1 MTNVNEGNAQVV
13 IDIVQDLGAKGDGN
27 PQNSVANT
35 EAFIKAG
42 MILSNLP
49 AGQTGELIIPS
60 TYTDPITNQ
69 TMVAEYILGMQLAT
83 NAPTYSVTA
92 TYGNYSGIRQF
103 SAGTS
108 ILSGLDGGMLR
119 LSNTTNSILIHCDNP
134 QYPPTIKFKNSLL
147 FGTFLKPNQS
157 YEKLDALA
165 NLLYSF
171 TNTTQNIIHI
181 PEAGWQWPI
190 LDQNTRCWIGHFIQ
204 IESASNIIIE
214 DIIINGNNSNFI
226 WGGIY
231 QDRGIQLPHTGI
243 FCNDATNITCNNV
256 DVREMGYD
264 GMEVRGNSNLINI
277 TNCNFLTNLRQGL
290 SWTGGSNLTATK
302 CHFNETG
309 KISTPGFNPT
319 LSNPGA
325 GLDLEPDTYI
335 DHGNFIECEFINNNG
350 PAISNAE
357 HVAANT
363 DYMSFDECTMY
374 SKNLVGMRC
383 TGKNFKFNKCNI
395 YARVSWSSIGNI
407 ATEAMQYK
415 LCTFEDLPY
424 NNTEYWLDD
433 KPLIEIPGLGTN
445 LPTPMNYTL
454 FDECTFKVH
463 DKNREF
469 FYLNWSTAGMQASEW
484 SIIKDC
490 EFIYEN
496 EGTPFPNASLMRGVC
511 FRGINKIENT
521 LNGVNAHH
529 MITTHEAMLEGS
541 DNECEPNELEFV
553 GQVEH
558 HMLSL
563 GSDIF
568 TIGKK
573 LDLVSDGYARYLLN
587 NKSYAGVTTGTVVN
601 IGPGSSLH
609 ILKGGSI
616 GGAGDYE
623 VEGAMIADAG
633 SYVDLVTATFNSTI
647 PNSNTLFYF
656 DKECNRNAT
665 TFSPLW
671 CNGIGYG
678 TGLANLISHIDN
690 WLDGYIY
697 DPTPSP
703 TCVQGGHNY
712 FPNSLQCSLLYTN
725 VISSNSMN
733 LLYNKTISCYGY
745 GGNSSFDADVRGASG
760 TYTITAS
767 TMNGS
772 TIINPGTVYTNLGI
786 GQVTLTVTD
795 ANCTETFFVKLDTT
809 LEYQITKGCASAND
823 PAIISCNACS
833 ATINGPGIVTTQP
846 NNLWHISSAGT
857 YTITATGAD
866 NSPVSR
872 TLYIGDC
879 SACAAAPDE
888 AEWYAPST
896 PTTAISPDGI
906 LAQKAIVLQGNV
918 QVDNEWFIYNHNVNA
933 NNVNTNV
940 FLTAGASLDI
950 DPDMAIVIN
959 RSKLQ
964 GCFDYWNGIF
974 TSGAGERVIVNNQST
989 VQDMQTGIFIMNNA
1003 FLQARNSYFTN
1014 NQTSLHFYN
1023 SLNPDPESFIY
1034 SNHFSGNASM
1044 FSNANGNRPG
1054 CGIKLWQVGDF
1065 EIGSN
1070 TDAALG
1076 NSFENMSN
1084 GIYIKQTQSG
1094 GVSSRIGIYN
1104 NKFTNITHHLTD
1116 YDKMSSCF
1124 TGPLGAAIYSDA
1136 DASSLI
1142 QSHLDVQSDASVSTP
1157 GFQNCDKAVVTLG
1170 SGLTAKNLKTDNCLL
1185 GIMCYSIYNRP
1196 FEIVSNQILNAHMGI
1211 KLSGLMLNA
1220 TISGNEMLLSK
1231 TIFSPA
1237 SIILAPI
1244 GIRYQISSDP
1254 LAIQPH
1260 NISGNNII
1268 INRIAGIGI
1277 LNGNAD
1283 SRLTENGNTTSF
1295 STNNTASANGYNIR
1309 SLTGYWNENNW
1320 RSLYVQNTTNG
1331 ITNAAVWPLRNSMGM
1346 YMNQSPN
1353 CVLDC
1358 NRLKFTRYGFYV
1370 WGKNNTNEK
1379 NVTYNKCNANE
1390 IPWFFLD
1397 NNSAGS
1403 GTFGDVG
1410 GNNDNGN
1417 EFIST
1422 TNPVDWRGVAGINT
1436 GTYKVLRNGSGTF
1449 LSKIYT
1455 DPSLLDQT
1463 ESGPLFSGYEYFVQQ
1478 PNVSGY
1484 TDPCVDN
1491 ENNTPDYIAEAIMD
1505 SSELNYNMAIIN
1517 DTVQYINYPE
1527 VGRWIDKYRLYSELD
1542 ADSIMLNSKPEYLY
1556 FYSDNANQTIGDI
1569 RAAARLIALLYDT
1582 STNAGNDSARYAAA
1596 LAANVLISSA
1606 NSWEM
1611 NEKVVNDVLLYMY
1624 YNAVDSIPAQ
1634 MQQDIQALASSCPFV
1649 EGTAVYRAR
1658 SLWMLWE
1665 PDAIFD
1671 DRLLC
1676 MQGQN
1681 KNQDNSNMNIDSLI
1695 ENEIIAATAKMS
1707 DNQTVINSHSIKKGI
1722 TGNETE
1728 IKIFPNP
1735 AQNFII
1741 VEYHCDSDGEI
1752 ILYNTLGQE
1761 VMKTTL
1767 IKGRGKVQ
1775 IQINDIANG
1784 VYQYKCR
1791 FDKCTEEIGKLII
1804 QK

>member
-1 MTNVNEGNAQVV
+1 MDVKDFRLWIGGTNLVASYCKFSQLETGNNSSLGFALSSNPGSGIDIESEGYYACNNNYSLSTCENGKFNHCEIINNTGLALVNDGCADVNNPSCTNRSENMLFFDCTFHDVEDYAIWAKGNKYVFDDCDIYGTVVHVNEG
-13 IDIVQDLGAKGDGN
+13 
-27 PQNSVANT
+27 T
-35 EAFIKAG
+35 
-42 MILSNLP
+42 
-49 AGQTGELIIPS
+49 
-60 TYTDPITNQ
+60 
-69 TMVAEYILGMQLAT
+69 
-83 NAPTYSVTA
+83 
-92 TYGNYSGIRQF
+92 
-103 SAGTS
+103 
-108 ILSGLDGGMLR
+108 
-119 LSNTTNSILIHCDNP
+119 
-134 QYPPTIKFKNSLL
+134 
-147 FGTFLKPNQS
+147 
-157 YEKLDALA
+157 
-165 NLLYSF
+165 
-171 TNTTQNIIHI
+171 
-181 PEAGWQWPI
+181 
-190 LDQNTRCWIGHFIQ
+190 
-204 IESASNIIIE
+204 
-214 DIIINGNNSNFI
+214 
-226 WGGIY
+226 
-231 QDRGIQLPHTGI
+231 
-243 FCNDATNITCNNV
+243 
-256 DVREMGYD
+256 
-264 GMEVRGNSNLINI
+264 
-277 TNCNFLTNLRQGL
+277 
-290 SWTGGSNLTATK
+290 
-302 CHFNETG
+302 
-309 KISTPGFNPT
+309 NPT
-319 LSNPGA
+319 FATQFL
-325 GLDLEPDTYI
+325 Y
-335 DHGNFIECEFINNNG
+335 CEF
-350 PAISNAE
+350 E
-357 HVAANT
+357 
-363 DYMSFDECTMY
+363 
-374 SKNLVGMRC
+374 
-383 TGKNFKFNKCNI
+383 
-395 YARVSWSSIGNI
+395 
-407 ATEAMQYK
+407 
-415 LCTFEDLPY
+415 
-424 NNTEYWLDD
+424 D
-433 KPLIEIPGLGTN
+433 KPYQGIH
-445 LPTPMNYTL
+445 LPSIYKMVEYNDCKNTL
-454 FDECTFKVH
+454 FDNCTFKVN
-463 DKNREF
+463 DKDREF
-469 FYLNWSTAGMQASEW
+469 FYLNWNTNNLLESDYTV
-484 SIIKDC
+484 IDHC
-490 EFIYEN
+490 TFTYNN
-496 EGTPFPNASLMRGVC
+496 EGHPGENPSFIRGVK
-511 FRGINKIENT
+511 FKGSNKIENIKNG
-521 LNGVNAHH
+521 LNSYHLFNTRE
-529 MITTHEAMLEGS
+529 ILIEGS
-541 DNECEPNELEFV
+541 GNPCSPNLFTLE

-558 HMLSL
+558 LHFGNNNAVNPEEIKM
-563 GSDIF
+563 GYQQNNI
-568 TIGKK
+568 
-573 LDLVSDGYARYLLN
+573 DGYLQYFANGKSLVGVNLGNRLN
-587 NKSYAGVTTGTVVN
+587 
-601 IGPGSSLH
+601 ISSTSAMHFNTNASLY
-609 ILKGGSI
+609 
-616 GGAGDYE
+616 GAGQYE
-623 VEGAMIADAG
+623 CNGGLLMHKG
-633 SYVDLVTATFNSTI
+633 SYLNLAQGGQFNNPTNV
-647 PNSNTLFYF
+647 NSNNLIYI
-656 DKECNRNAT
+656 DQKCNQQLSI
-665 TFSPLW
+665 SPIW
-671 CNGIGYG
+671 CNGIGFG
-678 TGLANLISHIDN
+678 TGVSIQPILNGVWQGAFSN
-690 WLDGYIY
+690 G
-697 DPTPSP
+697 
-703 TCVQGGHNY
+703 TCVQGAHADIASPLCTTLY
-712 FPNSLQCSLLYTN
+712 SQVVNSG
-725 VISSNSMN
+725 SMN
-733 LLYNKTISCYGY
+733 LLYKTDISCF
-745 GGNSSFDADVRGASG
+745 GGANAMISFTVNGG
-760 TYTITAS
+760 TPNYTITCVDINAGAPLSFNANYTVS
-767 TMNGS
+767 T
-772 TIINPGTVYTNLGI
+772 GI
-786 GQVTLTVTD
+786 HTFVVQD
-795 ANCTETFFVKLDTT
+795 ANCMQAFVVPVETT
-809 LEYQITKGCASAND
+809 LEYNIVKGCVSNT
-823 PAIISCNACS
+823 PATITTNACS
-833 ATINGPGIVTTQP
+833 ATIAPNTASLNVNGGWDISAAGI
-846 NNLWHISSAGT
+846 
-857 YTITATGAD
+857 YTITATTAQ
-866 NSPVSR
+866 NATV
-872 TLYIGDC
+872 TKTFYIGDC

-1379 NVTYNKCNANE
+1379 SVTYNKCNANE

-1410 GNNDNGN
+1410 GINDNGN

-1436 GTYKVLRNGSGTF
+1436 GAYKVLRNGSGLF
-1449 LSKIYT
+1449 LARIYT
-1455 DPSLLDQT
+1455 DFLLDQL
-1463 ESGPLFSGYEYFVQQ
+1463 ESGPQLSGYEYKVD
-1478 PNVSGY
+1478 PPAINGY

-1491 ENNTPDYIAEAIMD
+1491 ENYEPDYRAEAMMD

-1517 DTVQYINYPE
+1517 DTVTYINYPE

-1542 ADSIMLNSKPEYLY
+1542 ADSMLLNSKPEYLY
-1556 FYSDNANQTIGDI
+1556 FYNDTTNQTIGAI

-1582 STNAGNDSARYAAA
+1582 STNGGNDSSRYADAV
-1596 LAANVLISSA
+1596 AANVLISSA
-1606 NSWEM
+1606 NNWEM
-1611 NEKVVNDVLLYMY
+1611 NEKVVNDVLLYLY

-1649 EGTAVYRAR
+1649 NGTAVYRAR
-1658 SLWMLWE
+1658 SLWTLWE

-1676 MQGQN
+1676 IQGQN
-1681 KNQDNSNMNIDSLI
+1681 KNQDNSQINIDSLI
-1695 ENEIIAATAKMS
+1695 ENEIIAASVKATE
-1707 DNQTVINSHSIKKGI
+1707 NNTVLNNININKLIVGSA
-1722 TGNETE
+1722 TE

-1735 AQNFII
+1735 AQNIII
-1741 VEYHCDSDGEI
+1741 VEYQCDSDGEI
-1752 ILYNTLGQE
+1752 VLFNALGQE
-1761 VMKTTL
+1761 VLKTKL

-1775 IQINDIANG
+1775 IQINDIAKG
-1784 VYQYKCR
+1784 VYQYKCT
-1791 FDKCTEEIGKLII
+1791 FDKCTEKIGKLII